1 MKADVLLG
9 IILGAVAGA
18 TIVTMYKPAQ
28 TAVKKGTEMVKKEA
42 RTAMNKQ
49 LQKDDDE

>member
-18 TIVTMYKPAQ
+18 TIVTLYKPAQ
-28 TAVKKGTEMVKKEA
+28 NAVKKGQKWLKK
-42 RTAMNKQ
+42 KQ
-49 LQKDDDE
+49 YK